1 MTDHPTLER
10 LEAYRQ
16 GTLGPEEAEALQDHL
31 AVCEECV
38 QTLLEMGRF
47 QTMMAAPE
55 PKIPEDGRPSP
66 AETEAS
72 WQALRTRLAPRPGA
86 SRPVLE
92 APGRFRRWTPSR
104 RAFFQLAAALL
115 ACLIGFPLWMLSH
128 RPTETPLLLVQPGA
142 FEITRGGSDSRP
154 PISVAL
160 ADATAVL
167 SLPVPSRAAFT
178 SYRIEILTP
187 RGETRLTV
195 TPSLVPSA
203 SPPGVAVPGETRRI
217 VAFSLPQR
225 ALSPGDY
232 RLRLVGLQG
241 AREET
246 LAEHPLRVVS

>member
-1 MTDHPTLER
+1 MTDHPTLEL

-16 GTLGPEEAEALQDHL
+16 GTLGPEEAAALQDHL
-31 AVCEECV
+31 AVCKECV

-47 QTMMAAPE
+47 QKMMAAAE
-55 PKIPEDGRPSP
+55 PKIPEAGRPSP

-92 APGRFRRWTPSR
+92 ASGRFRRWTPSR
-104 RAFFQLAAALL
+104 RSFFSLAAALL
-115 ACLIGFPLWMLSH
+115 ACLIGFPLWMSQ
-128 RPTETPLLLVQPGA
+128 RPTETPVILVQPGA

-154 PISVAL
+154 PISVTL

-178 SYRIEILTP
+178 SYRIEILTL
-187 RGETRLTV
+187 RGETLLTV
-195 TPSLVPSA
+195 TPSLVPWA
-203 SPPGVAVPGETRRI
+203 SRPDAAAPAPESPRI
-217 VAFSLPQR
+217 VVFSLLQG
-225 ALSPGDY
+225 ALPGGDY

-246 LAEHPLRVVS
+246 LAEHPLRIVS